1 VGIWTSREQAPS
13 CPSRESKTE
22 DEFGDVDRDRSRVLG
37 PTRLMRRDRYVAFF
51 LPLIQLNDPFAILL
65 PTARNPFIR

>member
-1 VGIWTSREQAPS
+1 MSREQAPS

-37 PTRLMRRDRYVAFF
+37 PASLMRHDRYVAFL
-51 LPLIQLNDPFAILL
+51 LPLMQLNDPLAILL
-65 PTARNPFIR
+65 PTARNPFVR